1 MTKHDMMT
9 WIRRASLWWGL
20 GFSLIYIAGIA
31 MAYSRPSG
39 RFHYWLGDIDG
50 SIRFVIF
57 NQSDFL
63 DRFVVH
69 TIADGPTPPEFARG
83 VARPSTEMLPLPDE
97 VGSLLTSSDKYGEI
111 LIVQRSGWPA
121 RFLAGHARQR
131 FLGPIEMF
139 GTTTPPAL
147 TWSTIRDDRFLL
159 VPGELTL
166 IPLRPIWRPA
176 LVLSAVAGSLGFAL
190 GELVRMAR
198 KARRRARGRCE
209 SCGYSVRGQT
219 ICPECGCRLVPTRA

>member
-39 RFHYWLGDIDG
+39 RFHYWLGDING

-69 TIADGPTPPEFARG
+69 TIADGPTPPNSHE
-83 VARPSTEMLPLPDE
+83 E
-97 VGSLLTSSDKYGEI
+97 
-111 LIVQRSGWPA
+111 Q
-121 RFLAGHARQR
+121 
-131 FLGPIEMF
+131 
-139 GTTTPPAL
+139 PAL
-147 TWSTIRDDRFLL
+147 QLRCCRSPTKSAS
-159 VPGELTL
+159 
-166 IPLRPIWRPA
+166 PLWTA
-176 LVLSAVAGSLGFAL
+176 TF
-190 GELVRMAR
+190 
-198 KARRRARGRCE
+198 
-209 SCGYSVRGQT
+209 
-219 ICPECGCRLVPTRA
+219 